1 MVNFNDVVDLG
12 FSLNML
18 LDKTEEEAGKL
29 CEANG
34 REWRVIER
42 NSKPVANLTKESR
55 PARVGLCVVDGVVNS
70 YKLG

>member
-1 MVNFNDVVDLG
+1 MINNDIVDLG
-12 FSLNML
+12 FSWNML
-18 LDKTEEEAGKL
+18 LDKTEEEAAKL

-42 NSKPVANLTKESR
+42 NNKPVHGLSKDVR
-55 PARVGLCVVDGVVNS
+55 PGRVGLCVVDGVVNS

>member
-1 MVNFNDVVDLG
+1 MSNDDVVNLG

-18 LDKTEEEAGKL
+18 LDKSEEDAGKL
-29 CEANG
+29 CEAAG
-34 REWRVIER
+34 REWRVLER
-42 NSKPVANLTKESR
+42 NNKPVANLGKDSR